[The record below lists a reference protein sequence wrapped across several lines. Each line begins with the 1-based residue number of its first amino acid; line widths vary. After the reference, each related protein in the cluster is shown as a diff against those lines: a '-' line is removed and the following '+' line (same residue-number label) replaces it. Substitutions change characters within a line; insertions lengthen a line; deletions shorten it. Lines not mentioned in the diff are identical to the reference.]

1 VFTCKRQAAEATTNQ
16 LDDTGSGVKNI
27 FYATTFI
34 ASLIS
39 SCFRC
44 LTFDACMCMHL
55 YFWDLAILGN
65 SIIFVLSYILCNAGM
80 KDEGE
85 ECNSAGINNFI
96 SGARHYSSQKE
107 RRFLFLRD
115 LLDRKDDS
123 CTIAHDFLRVPPF
136 SSRPHASLTSSPR
149 PLIPVEVL
157 RRSRFPSFFFLFF
170 FCSTNSIL
178 AAIVCADALSIFPD
192 FCRHRVAFAYRFR
205 CTDTPE
211 SIRSPPF
218 NITRLPRRFCSS
230 RPDESL
236 HVIRITDEER
246 VVVSISSAQL
256 YVLRPEVEN
265 YHRNTKTATVV

>member
-1 VFTCKRQAAEATTNQ
+1 
-16 LDDTGSGVKNI
+16 
-27 FYATTFI
+27 
-34 ASLIS
+34 
-39 SCFRC
+39 
-44 LTFDACMCMHL
+44 MCMHL

-170 FCSTNSIL
+170 FLLDEFNS
-178 AAIVCADALSIFPD
+178 
-192 FCRHRVAFAYRFR
+192 CRHSVRGRTFNLPRLLP
-205 CTDTPE
+205 TSG
-211 SIRSPPF
+211 SIR
-218 NITRLPRRFCSS
+218 I
-230 RPDESL
+230 
-236 HVIRITDEER
+236 
-246 VVVSISSAQL
+246 SISMHRHPRKHSFSSFQ
-256 YVLRPEVEN
+256 
-265 YHRNTKTATVV
+265 YHAPPASFLFVATG